1 LLAIFRGKPKHTYR
15 AKVKKQI
22 KTNKD
27 ETKPSERRPTM
38 KWLTIDYIKEHVR
51 IDSDCEDSLLELYG
65 DAAEE
70 TALNLMNRTEADLI
84 EEYGKIPTPIMQA
97 TLMLVD
103 VSYTHRSPDSPGS
116 QIIVPYTFD
125 LLIKPYCKL

>member
-1 LLAIFRGKPKHTYR
+1 MTAYR

-70 TALNLMNRTEADLI
+70 TALNMMQRTKADLI
-84 EEYGKIPTPIMQA
+84 EEYGKVPTPVIQA
-97 TLMLVD
+97 TLLFVGDLYKNREM
-103 VSYTHRSPDSPGS
+103 
-116 QIIVPYTFD
+116 QITGNSNNINPAFGT
-125 LLIKPYCKL
+125 LLKPYCKL